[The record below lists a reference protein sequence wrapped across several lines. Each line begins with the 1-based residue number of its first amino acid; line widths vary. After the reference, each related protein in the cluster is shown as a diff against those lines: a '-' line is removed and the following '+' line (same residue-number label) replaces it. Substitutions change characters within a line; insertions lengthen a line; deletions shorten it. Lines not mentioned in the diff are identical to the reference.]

1 MHAKQKFRAPVE
13 LNNINVIPNA
23 MNLILLISFCI
34 EDIRINVNYHEILL
48 MSEQTHAVSMMLG

>member
-1 MHAKQKFRAPVE
+1 MHAKQKFRALVE

-48 MSEQTHAVSMMLG
+48 MSEQTHAMSMMLG

>member
-1 MHAKQKFRAPVE
+1 MHARQKFRAPVE

-48 MSEQTHAVSMMLG
+48 MSEQTHAMSMMLG

>member
-48 MSEQTHAVSMMLG
+48 MSEQTHAMSMMLG